1 MNLLANVQEGGT
13 GIWLSFP
20 TLRHHVVENIRAV
33 LWSVH
38 LAALLHI
45 GHDLLIGK
53 TLVGNLGQSGHL
65 PQHHTIAPHVRLAC
79 ELSITNGLGSHPTDW
94 QETASLLS
102 VVFRLV
108 DVASHAKV
116 PNFDHGVCRE
126 HAVSCSQIPETRDQS
141 SVNSSFSSLSLAV
154 YL

>member
-53 TLVGNLGQSGHL
+53 TLVG
-65 PQHHTIAPHVRLAC
+65 
-79 ELSITNGLGSHPTDW
+79 
-94 QETASLLS
+94 
-102 VVFRLV
+102 
-108 DVASHAKV
+108 
-116 PNFDHGVCRE
+116 
-126 HAVSCSQIPETRDQS
+126 
-141 SVNSSFSSLSLAV
+141 
-154 YL
+154 